1 MLAIA
6 AFAIQNA
13 SVPATA
19 PGEFYAQ
26 MLTQVN
32 ERTDTVIA
40 DQMAECFLPDQ
51 NLADH
56 TDAFIQAVLAKDWT
70 TVEATVK
77 TLTPSARADFEPCK
91 DSKYQVANDAEFY
104 EEHWAENAMNDPDWQ
119 IKLLRYALPHK
130 GEIT

>member
-40 DQMAECFLPDQ
+40 DQMAECFTADQ

-56 TDAFIQAVLAKDWT
+56 TDAFIQAILAKDWD

-77 TLTPSARADFEPCK
+77 TLTPSVRADFDPCK
-91 DSKYQVANDAEFY
+91 
-104 EEHWAENAMNDPDWQ
+104 NDP
-119 IKLLRYALPHK
+119 KY
-130 GEIT
+130 EITK